1 MRLDVNYKKKIV
13 RNTNT
18 WRLNNTFLDNQ
29 QVTEEIKKLLETND
43 NENMTTQNLWNAAKA
58 VLRGKFIAIQSY
70 FKKEEKSKIHNLTL
84 QLKALRERT
93 TTGEF

>member
-1 MRLDVNYKKKIV
+1 MKSTRRGSFSVHRWEKTPGSKYSS
-13 RNTNT
+13 TSA
-18 WRLNNTFLDNQ
+18 
-29 QVTEEIKKLLETND
+29 ND
-43 NENMTTQNLWNAAKA
+43 NENTTQNLWDAAKA

>member
-1 MRLDVNYKKKIV
+1 
-13 RNTNT
+13 
-18 WRLNNTFLDNQ
+18 
-29 QVTEEIKKLLETND
+29 
-43 NENMTTQNLWNAAKA
+43 MTTKTQNLWDAAKS